1 MSRKFQRLASNL
13 ALWPGEEKVMTTR
26 VALTM
31 VLIGSLTAVSL
42 AGTKKSKYM
51 RDGNWGGQH
60 IQMSVN
66 KHSAHIEYDCANGT
80 ITGPLKIDS
89 RGRFDLRGRHNV
101 EHGGPA
107 RIDEKPG
114 GEPAKYTGWTDG
126 KKMKLTV
133 TLVNSKTEIGTF
145 ELTRGNMGRVFKCR

>member
-1 MSRKFQRLASNL
+1 
-13 ALWPGEEKVMTTR
+13 MTITN
-26 VALTM
+26 
-31 VLIGSLTAVSL
+31 GSA
-42 AGTKKSKYM
+42 
-51 RDGNWGGQH
+51 Q
-60 IQMSVN
+60 
-66 KHSAHIEYDCANGT
+66 IEYDCANGS

-89 RGRFDLRGRHNV
+89 RGRFELRGTHSV

-107 RIDEKPG
+107 RIDDDKG

-145 ELTRGNMGRVFKCR
+145 ELTRGNAGRIFKCR

>member
-1 MSRKFQRLASNL
+1 MI
-13 ALWPGEEKVMTTR
+13 TR

-31 VLIGSLTAVSL
+31 GLIGSLTAASL
-42 AGTKKSKYM
+42 AETRRSKNVP
-51 RDGNWGGQH
+51 DGNWGGQH
-60 IQMSVN
+60 IQMTVSNGV
-66 KHSAHIEYDCANGT
+66 ATIEYDCANGT

-89 RGRFDLRGRHNV
+89 RGKFELHGTHNV
-101 EHGGPA
+101 ERGGPT
-107 RIDEKPG
+107 RIDEESG

-145 ELTRGNMGRVFKCR
+145 ELTRGSAGRILKCR

>member
-1 MSRKFQRLASNL
+1 MLLVVCVFVGLGFVS
-13 ALWPGEEKVMTTR
+13 
-26 VALTM
+26 M
-31 VLIGSLTAVSL
+31 VQAKKPRTIANGS
-42 AGTKKSKYM
+42 
-51 RDGNWGGQH
+51 WGGQH
-60 IQMSVN
+60 IQMSVTN
-66 KHSAHIEYDCANGT
+66 GSANIEYDCANGS

-89 RGRFDLRGRHNV
+89 RGRFELRGMHTV

-107 RIDEKPG
+107 RIDENSG
-114 GEPAKYTGWTDG
+114 GEPVKYTGWTDG